1 MSMGIRRW
9 VLSTLVSL
17 ALMFAVTPAWAQG
30 NQQNVSNQDSGIGVG
45 VLAGIVRPQLK
56 VEGGVDDFFTNKTGT
71 MLGLWV
77 GGNKNGL
84 IGFTGEFIYVF
95 RKTDINGD
103 LEGGELKYPAF
114 EIPAV
119 FHINFGSSDRNK
131 AMGYALVG
139 PVFTF
144 NLKQKLDGEDLDDD
158 VKFRGADIGIMAG
171 GGFEVI
177 RIGVEV
183 RGNWG
188 LRNINNE
195 GDVDKIKA
203 RSIEFLVKF
212 RFN

>member
-9 VLSTLVSL
+9 VVPTLVSL

-45 VLAGIVRPQLK
+45 VLAGIVRPQVKL
-56 VEGGVDDFFTNKTGT
+56 EGFDEFFENKNGT

-84 IGFTGEFIYVF
+84 IGFTGEFIYLW
-95 RKTDINGD
+95 RKADTP
-103 LEGGELKYPAF
+103 LGELKFPAF

-144 NLKQKLDGEDLDDD
+144 NLKQKLDGVDVEDDNDL
-158 VKFRGADIGIMAG
+158 KFRGADIGIMAG

-188 LRNINNE
+188 LRNISESGGVN
-195 GDVDKIKA
+195 DIKT
-203 RSIEFLVKF
+203 RSIEFVVKF

>member
-1 MSMGIRRW
+1 MSIGIRRW
-9 VLSTLVSL
+9 ILAALVSL

-30 NQQNVSNQDSGIGVG
+30 NQQNVSNQDEGIGVG
-45 VLAGIVRPQLK
+45 VLAGIVRPKLQA
-56 VEGGVDDFFTNKTGT
+56 EGFDDFAETRTGT

-84 IGFTGEFIYVF
+84 IGFTGEFIYLF

-103 LEGGELKYPAF
+103 AAGGELKFPAI

-139 PVFTF
+139 PVFTL
-144 NLKQKLDGEDLDDD
+144 NLKQKLDGEDIDEDDE
-158 VKFRGADIGIMAG
+158 FRGADIGIMAG
-171 GGFEVI
+171 GGFEVF

-188 LRNINNE
+188 LRNINQE
-195 GDVDKIKA
+195 GDLVDIKT
-203 RSIEFLVKF
+203 RSVEFLVKF